1 MPSGDAAD
9 EVVRIY
15 LEVCEATIRLTGA
28 GAKNVAALLLASY
41 QNKGTTKGKT
51 TLNKMLKSNSA
62 LKVFT
67 IKKNDLKTFQQQ
79 AKRYGVLFTALIDR
93 NNKNYDGM
101 VDILVRADD
110 ASKINR
116 IVKRFDLGT
125 INETEIEKE
134 INTSPT
140 LNEKQAKE
148 EVNNK
153 VNNTINDDILDDIL
167 STPKKEVNTLN
178 PNSLGME
185 KSPPLEHSSNKV
197 MGESVKEKLEVIKV
211 ELNTDLKKRELQPNN
226 KNFNSKKNK
235 RKKKKER

>member
-67 IKKNDLKTFQQQ
+67 IKKSDLKTFQQQ

-140 LNEKQAKE
+140 LNEKKSNE
-148 EVNNK
+148 KGNSI

-167 STPKKEVNTLN
+167 STTNAKKEGNTLN
-178 PNSLGME
+178 PNLLGME
-185 KSPPLEHSSNKV
+185 KSPPLERSSNKV

-211 ELNTDLKKRELQPNN
+211 ELNADLKKKELQPNN
-226 KNFNSKKNK
+226 KNFNSKKKK
-235 RKKKKER
+235 RKKKK